1 MEFVHG
7 EPHMRLIYLS
17 FLLGVSL
24 FSSWGLRAAE
34 LVTTIEKNSDGRWQ
48 VHYHSDTAITRL
60 VFQRSPDQSRKT
72 RWKPDSDAF
81 EIVHYDGYETVRRA
95 DGKAFNAVG
104 FSLTPTYVVLPKDY
118 APFSPFTDGG
128 MLIHS
133 GRFFVCA
140 EQCDASQNQW
150 QIRVLAGKGEQII
163 VDGVVHTAAAS
174 WTDSDSGKNIYIGS
188 SKPVTDDNFISVIDA
203 GLPTALQQLM
213 TQRLPDILAFF
224 STKMGKLSFRPSLYA
239 SYSQTTDG
247 SYGHQGGTLP
257 GQIFMH
263 WYGKQSVA
271 QLNDKA
277 TLLFFA
283 HEVAHLYQR
292 KAANVEQLQ
301 DAWLHEGSA
310 ELFSAL
316 AYTAISAD
324 KALLSEKLTS
334 AKQSCLNALAKDPRY
349 SSQART
355 NPNVHYSCG
364 LVLFH
369 AIQQDLTAHGH
380 DVFTQWQAFNAAVE
394 QGKPATPA
402 TFLALVKTGLSADL
416 HSQLTEFVNNPEFDA
431 KTFFQHLGSMHQPA
445 HAAGK

>member
-1 MEFVHG
+1 
-7 EPHMRLIYLS
+7 MRLISLS
-17 FLLGVSL
+17 FLLFVL
-24 FSSWGLRAAE
+24 FGFSQDLAAAGLI
-34 LVTTIEKNSDGRWQ
+34 TTIKKDNAGSWR
-48 VHYHSDTAITRL
+48 VHYSTDTAVNRL

-72 RWKPDSDAF
+72 RWTPESAAF
-81 EIVHYDGYETVRRA
+81 EIFSHEGHEAVRRV
-95 DGKAFNAVG
+95 DGKTFTAVE
-104 FSLTPTYVVLPKDY
+104 FSLTPTYIVLPKDY

-140 EQCDASQNQW
+140 EQCDASLNQW
-150 QIRVLAGKGEQII
+150 QIQVQAGKDEHII
-163 VDGVVHTAAAS
+163 VDGVIHTATAG
-174 WTDSDSGKNIYIGS
+174 WTDTDSGKSVYIGS
-188 SKPVTDDNFISVIDA
+188 RKPVTDDNFVSVIDA

-213 TQRLPDILAFF
+213 TQRLPEILAFF

-239 SYSQTTDG
+239 SYSPATDG
-247 SYGHQGGTLP
+247 GYGHQGGSLP
-257 GQIFMH
+257 GQVFMH
-263 WYGKQSVA
+263 WYGKQAVE
-271 QLNDKA
+271 QLNERA

-324 KALLSEKLTS
+324 KALLPKKLKIVQQ
-334 AKQSCLNALAKDPRY
+334 ACLDALAKDPRY
-349 SSQART
+349 SSQAQT

-364 LVLFH
+364 MVLFH
-369 AIQQDLTAHGH
+369 AIHQDLTAHGH
-380 DVFTQWQAFNAAVE
+380 DVFTQWLAFNAAVE

-402 TFLALVKTGLSADL
+402 TFLAVVKTALSADL
-416 HSQLTEFVNNPEFDA
+416 YSQLAEFVNNPEFDA
-431 KTFFQHLGSMHQPA
+431 KAFFQRLGNKPA
-445 HAAGK
+445 